1 MHTLTFRHTNTP
13 STFLQ
18 GEING
23 KVIPR
28 LKSWNHA
35 TAVQY
40 CPTSS
45 DFPHT
50 RWHVAG
56 GEISSLAKKYI
67 QSFFSITGSEEGGGG
82 LQMTGFLPMNSWLVW
97 RDATWGESEGGD
109 SYFLI
114 LPDLPALTARIFG
127 LGPLILFLLL
137 LIQTLIPLPSSA
149 FFFFLYFPPH
159 APLSLSLIWNECC
172 SVVQTYR
179 IILCYN
185 MGIISISYSK
195 FMLTNVISEVNENIL
210 PLVLPFRLHTLLMMA
225 AGDCIRERETLL
237 KT

>member
-1 MHTLTFRHTNTP
+1 MHTFLASCSQCVHSWWIGWFSWIALAMHTLTFRHTNTP

-97 RDATWGESEGGD
+97 RDATWEESEGGD

-114 LPDLPALTARIFG
+114 LPDLPAFTARIFG

-137 LIQTLIPLPSSA
+137 LIQT
-149 FFFFLYFPPH
+149 FLFRC
-159 APLSLSLIWNECC
+159 LL
-172 SVVQTYR
+172 
-179 IILCYN
+179 LCYN
-185 MGIISISYSK
+185 MGIISI
-195 FMLTNVISEVNENIL
+195 LVIVNLCSQMSFLRQMNIFC
-210 PLVLPFRLHTLLMMA
+210 P
-225 AGDCIRERETLL
+225 
-237 KT
+237 